1 MYRYEIHCHT
11 AESSS
16 CGRVKAE
23 RLVELYVQAGYD
35 GVVITDHLNPDN
47 PRKLLEADGIPN
59 TFENQVKRLLEGYH
73 LARAA
78 AGERLV
84 VLHGMELRFVND
96 PNDYLVYGMTEE
108 LLLRHPDVV
117 SWGIR
122 NFSRFAREHGL
133 LVIQAHPFRNNM
145 RVIDPKWVD
154 MIEVHNGHPRHQS
167 RNELAL
173 LWAKMH
179 GVPGSSGSD
188 FHEEGDEARGGVL
201 LPKRPET
208 IHEFIKLMKE
218 EQPLLITGRSGDV
231 TRTA

>member
-1 MYRYEIHCHT
+1 MYRFEIHCHT

-23 RLVELYVQAGYD
+23 RLVELYLRAGYD

-47 PRKLLEADGIPN
+47 PRKLLENEGIPL
-59 TFENQVKRLLEGYH
+59 TFEHQVERLLRGYK

-78 AGERLV
+78 AGDKLV
-84 VLHGMELRFVND
+84 VLHGMELRFARD

-108 LLLRHPDVV
+108 LLLAHPDVV
-117 SWGIR
+117 EWGIQK
-122 NFSRFAREHGL
+122 FSAFAKEHGL

-173 LWAKMH
+173 LWARMH
-179 GVPGSSGSD
+179 GKPGSSGSD
-188 FHEEGDEARGGVL
+188 FHEEGDEARGGVI
-201 LPKRPET
+201 LPRRPET
-208 IHEFIKLMKE
+208 IHEFIELMR
-218 EQPLLITGRSGDV
+218 EQPLLITG
-231 TRTA
+231 